1 MNDLDGR
8 LSAWNPVREADL
20 LDAAA
25 SPDAAN
31 LLGYVLS
38 QPSTATSR
46 RRASQPVLLRKA
58 WLAAA
63 AAVAVAAA
71 GIGVYESV
79 PGHRSAHTVSSGAP
93 VIGFQQAYSQGL
105 AANEVEL
112 VNYATR
118 AAAMTPASVPGPR
131 DWMYMN
137 VLEKGPFIGPH
148 GYDDETWTE
157 VGTGR
162 VAIFIHG
169 KLSYGYGC
177 GTATQDGWPG
187 SCRNLYQYLAALPV
201 KAAKL
206 RHIVLANNH
215 SQAVAAFGSIMFLMN
230 DFPLPARFQAELYAV
245 LASLPG
251 VRFDRS
257 VADAAGRRG
266 IGLYVIQDGLKR
278 EVIINPRTYAYMG
291 LLWVAVEAR
300 TQHGTSPSVFH
311 QRKGSVQASN
321 AILGS
326 GIVTTPGQLP

>member
-25 SPDAAN
+25 SPEAAD

-63 AAVAVAAA
+63 AAIAVAAA
-71 GIGVYESV
+71 GIGAYESV
-79 PGHRSAHTVSSGAP
+79 PGHRSARAISSAAP
-93 VIGFQQAYSQGL
+93 AIGFQRAYSQGL
-105 AANEVEL
+105 AADKAEL
-112 VNYATR
+112 VSYATK
-118 AAAMTPASVPGPR
+118 AAAMTPAFVPGPR

-137 VLEKGPFIGPH
+137 VLEKGPFIAPR
-148 GYDDETWTE
+148 GYDDQTWTD
-157 VGTGR
+157 VATGR
-162 VAIFIHG
+162 VATFFRG

-177 GTATQDGWPG
+177 GTGALDGWPG
-187 SCRNLYQYLAALPV
+187 DCRNLYQYLAALPV
-201 KAAKL
+201 KAAL
-206 RHIVLANNH
+206 LQRIVLANNH
-215 SQAVAAFGSIMFLMN
+215 SQPAAAFRGIMFLMN
-230 DFPLPARFQAELYAV
+230 DFPLPARFQAELYGV

-251 VRFDRS
+251 VGFDRS
-257 VADAAGRRG
+257 VTDAAGQRG
-266 IGLYVIQDGLKR
+266 IGLYVIQDGLKQ

-291 LLWVAVEAR
+291 LLWVATETR
-300 TQHGTSPSVFH
+300 TVYGTSPAVFH

-326 GIVTTPGQLP
+326 GIVTTAGQLP